1 MEKTKTLV
9 IVSGYFNPVHKGH
22 IDYLKRSKELGD
34 ELFVIVNND
43 YQRAL
48 KGSTEFMKEE
58 ERYEIVSNLKPV
70 DWAIIAIDKNREV
83 AKTVQE
89 IGKKYGYDVPIEH
102 GEPRHEV
109 KHAYCDHTKAKT
121 ILNFQDNTNLEE
133 LIETMFVWAMKQPNR
148 KVKKMDYEITKD
160 IYEYWK

>member
-1 MEKTKTLV
+1 MEKSKTLV

-48 KGSTEFMKEE
+48 KGSTDFMKED

-83 AKTVQE
+83 AKTVQ
-89 IGKKYGYDVPIEH
+89 
-102 GEPRHEV
+102 
-109 KHAYCDHTKAKT
+109 
-121 ILNFQDNTNLEE
+121 L
-133 LIETMFVWAMKQPNR
+133 
-148 KVKKMDYEITKD
+148 
-160 IYEYWK
+160 IYETHKDMYDKFVFANGGDQLTHSISEKYMCDKLGIEMVFGMGDKIQSSSWLLK